1 MSNDINILD
10 PNAFFK
16 ISGNVHNIR
25 EREYNG
31 TVTKYLMIED
41 NSNPEWPNF
50 YEVEFYKDKAN
61 LVTGVNVG
69 DFVTCNINF
78 GGRKW
83 EDKNTGEI
91 KGCFFSLKG
100 WKIEAA
106 NSSQQFQQG
115 QHPQHQAP
123 VYTPQPPQE
132 AFKDIAPTTGAN
144 PEQIDIKDDDLPF

>member
-16 ISGNVHNIR
+16 ISGNVHHIR

-41 NSNPEWPNF
+41 DSNPEWPNY

-61 LVTGVNVG
+61 LVTGVQVG

-83 EDKNTGEI
+83 QDKNTGEI

-100 WKIEAA
+100 WKIEVTGNPTPQAV
-106 NSSQQFQQG
+106 NQYQNN
-115 QHPQHQAP
+115 QHESQAP
-123 VYTPQPPQE
+123 VYVPPQE
-132 AFKDIAPTTGAN
+132 AFT
-144 PEQIDIKDDDLPF
+144 ESSEDLEEDCPF